1 MSFCMRRDAPRLRQE
16 EEFQTGEE
24 FITTGVHM
32 TGQHESDCSKV
43 SGQQSACEDDKDMA
57 RRSQKKDHVDVVFP
71 GTVMHYS
78 CCTFVCELL
87 KCVLYQ
93 TQQLPM
99 TYDEMVVFQNQQLET
114 TQLEEGD
121 FKKPIK
127 SSGDSTWQRC
137 QRTLRVLDEVLE
149 HLEELFSLSYVPR
162 VLFILGSSGILPTE
176 VYEVNMEALVLK
188 GSDRSLETSLCL
200 RQLFRTLFTEDLF
213 SEVKTVRLMGT
224 TVMALAH
231 HNCGVEWFKP
241 KVDFRLPM
249 KVKRKTIVLSS
260 GGSGSRQRKSD
271 TRDSDNYIWFQTP
284 VTIKGFC
291 K

>member
-24 FITTGVHM
+24 FITTASAVKI
-32 TGQHESDCSKV
+32 ESV
-43 SGQQSACEDDKDMA
+43 CEDDEDIA
-57 RRSQKKDHVDVVFP
+57 RRSLEDGHVDMVFP

-99 TYDEMVVFQNQQLET
+99 TYDEM
-114 TQLEEGD
+114 LEEGD
-121 FKKPIK
+121 VRKPIK
-127 SSGDSTWQRC
+127 SSGDLTWQRC

-149 HLEELFSLSYVPR
+149 HLEELFSLSYVPS

-176 VYEVNMEALVLK
+176 VYEVNMEALVLE
-188 GSDRSLETSLCL
+188 GSERSLETSLCL

-231 HNCGVEWFKP
+231 RNCGVEWFKP
-241 KVDFRLPM
+241 KVDFRLPT
-249 KVKRKTIVLSS
+249 KVKRKAIVLSS
-260 GGSGSRQRKSD
+260 GESGSGQRKPE
-271 TRDSDNYIWFQTP
+271 TRDSDDYIWFQTP